1 MSTRTPSFI
10 VVGLVIIMLLLGL
23 FYMSCSS
30 KNNELRLSLEQ
41 YEERI
46 RLLTIKNSDVD
57 RKLENMISRKRELEE
72 EKLTIQRQ
80 MEKKDSEVND
90 LNTKLNEKL
99 AEIQSLKTD
108 KNVLDEQLK
117 DYKSVSE
124 SLASKN
130 SLIEKLQQQ
139 LNDEKQSKSDDF
151 NRLKQEYD
159 SLKNSQSNQSASNN
173 PSLNN
178 FIIPQQRFRPFILND
193 TTTKSIT
200 SLFQNPSNK
209 LNNLTQEIKPQ
220 AVPTRLDL
228 QEKVPNIAG
237 ANANPLTTTTL
248 PNEQQQF
255 ADNNKLQQ
263 NVGQNVP
270 APPLVNNAQKQPDPI
285 ESAQG
290 APQSA
295 NKLNNENQAAAAA
308 AADNSQY
315 QQRLQRS
322 LNNSISDNKNMK
334 SMDDAD
340 NENDDEE
347 QLDNNNPPPNAAIL
361 SNAMKQDNVEI
372 NDSPLMNDPAL
383 IKLNNNNNYRIG
395 NRERYR
401 QVQNKIQDEQ
411 QINNGQ
417 DIEHESNNNNK
428 ENQDVKNLNA
438 L

>member
-1 MSTRTPSFI
+1 MSARTPSFI

-30 KNNELRLSLEQ
+30 KNSTLRLSLEQ

-46 RLLTIKNSDVD
+46 RLLTIKNNDID
-57 RKLENMISRKRELEE
+57 KKLENMISRKRELEE
-72 EKLTIQRQ
+72 ETLTIQRQ

-117 DYKSVSE
+117 DYKSVGE

-139 LNDEKQSKSDDF
+139 LSDEKQSKSDDF

-159 SLKNSQSNQSASNN
+159 SLKNSQSNQSSSNN
-173 PSLNN
+173 PSLNSI
-178 FIIPQQRFRPFILND
+178 IIPQYRFRPFILNG
-193 TTTKSIT
+193 TTTKST
-200 SLFQNPSNK
+200 VSLFQSPSNK
-209 LNNLTQEIKPQ
+209 LNNLTQEIKPEI
-220 AVPTRLDL
+220 APVILEL
-228 QEKVPNIAG
+228 QDKVPNIAA
-237 ANANPLTTTTL
+237 ANVNPSTTTTL
-248 PNEQQQF
+248 SNEQQQI
-255 ADNNKLQQ
+255 ADNDKLQQ

-270 APPLVNNAQKQPDPI
+270 APPLVDNAQKQPNPI
-285 ESAQG
+285 ESAQA

-295 NKLNNENQAAAAA
+295 NKLNNENQ

-347 QLDNNNPPPNAAIL
+347 QLDNNNPSHNAAIP
-361 SNAMKQDNVEI
+361 SNAMKQNNVEI
-372 NDSPLMNDPAL
+372 NDSPLMNDRAL
-383 IKLNNNNNYRIG
+383 IKSNNNNNYRIG

-401 QVQNKIQDEQ
+401 QVRNKIQDEQ
-411 QINNGQ
+411 EINNGQ
-417 DIEHESNNNNK
+417 DIEHGSKNNNK
-428 ENQDVKNLNA
+428 ENQDVEKPNA